1 MKNTAF
7 QVSVKQLWAR
17 VGTLESARK
26 RVLCDGLKTIL
37 NQEDET
43 LYPDLTL
50 H

>member
-7 QVSVKQLWAR
+7 QVVVKQLWAR

-26 RVLCDGLKTIL
+26 SMLCDGLRIVL

-43 LYPDLTL
+43 LYPNLTL